1 VKYVVEI
8 ARALASMPQVYR
20 VDLLTRQIVA
30 PGVDWSYEEP
40 SEMISSLRYDPD
52 GLIAGGER
60 GRLHHPPVV
69 RPARPAPAQGGAV
82 DWSYGEP
89 SEMLSSLRYDPDGL
103 IAGESAGA
111 YIIRLPCGPRDQY
124 LRKEALWPY
133 VDEFVDGALTHIMHM
148 SRELADQ
155 IGDGQRVWP
164 YMIHGHYAD
173 AGDIAALLSGQYL
186 RKEAL
191 WPYVDEFLDGAL
203 THIMHMSREL
213 ADQIGD
219 GQRVWPYM
227 IHGHYADAGDIAALL
242 SGGCCCAIV
251 FVIPPAFVCP
261 GRAHVPY
268 WLLPSEQVRAAAE
281 SAPSHSPPL
290 PSSPSG
296 PTCPGALNV
305 PMVLTGHSLGR
316 NNLEQLLKQK
326 LPSPPPPPL
335 PPPAP
340 TCPNPSRCIERAD
353 GADRRLPGAQQAGAA
368 AESTLSPFLLLLPC
382 PPAPIFPGALNVPM
396 VLTGHSLGRNKLEQL
411 LKQGRMSRAEINT
424 QYAIDR
430 RIEAEEFSLDAAEL
444 VVTSTRQEVEEQWG
458 LYDGFDVR
466 LERVLRARQLRGVSC
481 HGRFMP
487 RMAVSTHECTG
498 YRGFRIDAEEFSLDA
513 AELVVTST
521 RQEVEEQWGLY
532 DGFDV
537 RLERVL
543 RARQLR
549 GVSCHGRFMPRMVVI
564 PPGMDF
570 SNVVVP
576 DIDGSDSPGPEP
588 PIWAEVRKFWSNPHK
603 PIIMALPDPTC
614 PLFFSPRIYK
624 PSPSPSS
631 PHAGPQVLVQPAQA
645 HYPGPLVI
653 PPCSPHL
660 FHPHHP
666 PPGPPLTP
674 PLPSPTQVR
683 KFWSNP
689 HKPIILALARPDPKK
704 NLTTLV
710 RAFGECQALRDLA
723 NLCLVMGN
731 RDDIHA
737 MSAGN
742 AECLVMSNHDDIDF
756 MSVGNAAECL
766 VMGNRDDIDAMSAG
780 NAEVLTTVLKLIDKY
795 DLYAVLKLIDK
806 YDLYGQVAYPKH
818 HKQAEVPDI
827 YALAAKSKAEVPDI
841 YALAAKSKVCRTVIQ
856 AAVLKLIDERDM
868 YGQMAYLKHLAY
880 LNTWPTSTPGLPQHL
895 AYLNTWPTSTPGL
908 PQHLAYL
915 NTWPTSTPGLPQH
928 LAYLNTWPTS
938 TPGLPQHLAYLN
950 TWPTSTPGL
959 PQHLAYLNTWPTS
972 KHLAYLKTP
981 GLPQNTWLQT
991 FSLVEPFG
999 LTLIESSLVVL
1010 SFLPSASLSLRFI
1023 LPVHSSPFTPQAAA
1037 HGLPM
1042 VATKNGGPV
1051 DIQKML
1057 SNGLVANPHD
1067 ANALMLSNG
1076 LVANPHDAN
1085 ALMLSNGLVV
1095 DPHDANAL
1103 AEALLQLVADRALW
1117 TDCRKSALANIHK
1130 YSWPQLVVPDRAL
1143 WTDCRKSALANIHKY
1158 SWPQVGGLAAG
1169 VSSLP
1174 FSLSPFPPFPLSPFP
1189 SRFSSPTSP
1198 NSTLR
1203 ISSFFPSAPLR
1214 PSPLPLSPPSF
1225 PTPPPKQHC
1234 ASLLTRVAQSRLRHP
1249 VWRAAALFDQVAA
1262 SATRAIHIS
1271 SSPSPLAPYFQQH
1284 CASLLTRVA
1293 QSRLRHPVWR
1303 AAALF
1308 DQVAAAASSHC
1319 ASLLTRVAQS
1329 RLRHPVW
1336 RAAALFDQ
1344 VAAATSSTHPSTG
1357 LHSESLR
1364 DIQDLS
1370 LRLSFDGKFWGGG
1383 SFQGGSFQGG
1393 SMDLS
1398 FMLDNLGVIRPDG
1411 RSASG
1416 YAAEPSHAAGGGG
1429 FGGSGGLGGGEGLG
1443 EGAALGIHNRLGNY
1457 SFTGGMGSESIGRYR
1472 EGVGGSGRLQGMQE
1486 EGEDGGAGAGAGEKG
1501 SAAGA
1506 AAAAAFEGL
1515 RLRRRR
1521 RLIVVAVDEYD
1532 PVGRPGSSV
1541 LDSLC
1546 AALEVAYRH
1555 NTGTLR
1561 ERVVWG
1567 MGPGGEIGVVLSTA
1581 LTARETVAMLTA
1593 AGVGL
1598 RQLDALIAGGG
1609 SEVYYSVPCSTASE
1623 LGAAAAG
1630 GTGAGAGAGAAAGMA
1645 AGLVSAM
1652 APLEDRE
1659 GWQLLPDPDYFAHIE
1674 YRWSA
1679 DGVRRSMGRILAHAI
1694 KGTASG
1700 GAASAATTPVAG
1712 SGGVFP
1718 PPAAALSA
1726 AAAAAAAGN
1735 GAAAA
1740 AGNGAATN
1748 EEEYVRS
1755 ISFSD
1760 GLTAIASEPA
1770 APSTHSGIPGSKSV
1784 TGSRLGGAG
1793 AGSRGVR
1800 GAVGSGLLL
1809 QQQQLLA
1816 VQRVCVEDE
1825 MRTTSRRLAYRVLD
1839 IAQMPTAADLRRR
1852 LRLRGLRCHVGYC
1865 RAATCLHI
1873 LPLHA
1878 SRSQALRYL
1887 CVRWGL
1893 EPADLAVVVGSP
1905 AGADGDYA
1913 QLLSGMHHTLIL
1925 EPPPADVAQHQGAA
1939 AAAAAAAGMDPF
1951 AEYRRKLLHEF
1962 VPRSDVHL
1970 PNLVNVEDSS
1980 EDKVSALAG
1989 ALEKIGF
1996 A

>member
-1 VKYVVEI
+1 TGAMAENEWLSGYLDAILERGGAPMGTDKKERLDLSEIKGQSGTAIRYFVNEIKDSSEEELHRTWMKATAMGDEKGSRMENFTWRIWHLSRIKKQLEQEASRIKEQQQHDKEEAELDIEEEDGPDDALPDTLSSADVAADVDKAADDLLDSSANVAAAQAAAAKAAAEKESRGRRENQQQGEKQREVPAGAGLTAEVPGRDPLEHGTEKRLYIVMISIHGLVRGENMELGRDSDTGGQVKYVVEI
-8 ARALASMPQVYR
+8 ARALACMPQVYR

-30 PGVDWSYEEP
+30 PGVDWSYGEP

-52 GLIAGGER
+52 G
-60 GRLHHPPVV
+60 
-69 RPARPAPAQGGAV
+69 
-82 DWSYGEP
+82 
-89 SEMLSSLRYDPDGL
+89 M

-173 AGDIAALLSGQYL
+173 AGDIAALLSG
-186 RKEAL
+186 
-191 WPYVDEFLDGAL
+191 
-203 THIMHMSREL
+203 
-213 ADQIGD
+213 
-219 GQRVWPYM
+219 
-227 IHGHYADAGDIAALL
+227 
-242 SGGCCCAIV
+242 
-251 FVIPPAFVCP
+251 
-261 GRAHVPY
+261 
-268 WLLPSEQVRAAAE
+268 
-281 SAPSHSPPL
+281 
-290 PSSPSG
+290 
-296 PTCPGALNV
+296 
-305 PMVLTGHSLGR
+305 
-316 NNLEQLLKQK
+316 
-326 LPSPPPPPL
+326 
-335 PPPAP
+335 
-340 TCPNPSRCIERAD
+340 
-353 GADRRLPGAQQAGAA
+353 
-368 AESTLSPFLLLLPC
+368 
-382 PPAPIFPGALNVPM
+382 ALNVPM

-411 LKQGRMSRAEINT
+411 LKQGRMTRGEINT

-487 RMAVSTHECTG
+487 RMAV
-498 YRGFRIDAEEFSLDA
+498 
-513 AELVVTST
+513 
-521 RQEVEEQWGLY
+521 
-532 DGFDV
+532 
-537 RLERVL
+537 
-543 RARQLR
+543 
-549 GVSCHGRFMPRMVVI
+549 I

-576 DIDGSDSPGPEP
+576 DIDGPESPGPEP
-588 PIWAEVRKFWSNPHK
+588 PIWAE
-603 PIIMALPDPTC
+603 
-614 PLFFSPRIYK
+614 
-624 PSPSPSS
+624 
-631 PHAGPQVLVQPAQA
+631 
-645 HYPGPLVI
+645 
-653 PPCSPHL
+653 
-660 FHPHHP
+660 
-666 PPGPPLTP
+666 
-674 PLPSPTQVR
+674 VR

-731 RDDIHA
+731 R
-737 MSAGN
+737 N
-742 AECLVMSNHDDIDF
+742 
-756 MSVGNAAECL
+756 
-766 VMGNRDDIDAMSAG
+766 DIDAMSAG
-780 NAEVLTTVLKLIDKY
+780 NAEVLT
-795 DLYAVLKLIDK
+795 AVLKLIDK

-818 HKQAEVPDI
+818 HKQADVPDI
-827 YALAAKSKAEVPDI
+827 YALAAKSKGVFVNPA
-841 YALAAKSKVCRTVIQ
+841 
-856 AAVLKLIDERDM
+856 
-868 YGQMAYLKHLAY
+868 
-880 LNTWPTSTPGLPQHL
+880 
-895 AYLNTWPTSTPGL
+895 
-908 PQHLAYL
+908 
-915 NTWPTSTPGLPQH
+915 
-928 LAYLNTWPTS
+928 
-938 TPGLPQHLAYLN
+938 
-950 TWPTSTPGL
+950 
-959 PQHLAYLNTWPTS
+959 
-972 KHLAYLKTP
+972 
-981 GLPQNTWLQT
+981 
-991 FSLVEPFG
+991 LVEPFG
-999 LTLIESSLVVL
+999 LTLIE
-1010 SFLPSASLSLRFI
+1010 
-1023 LPVHSSPFTPQAAA
+1023 AAA

-1057 SNGLVANPHD
+1057 SNGLV
-1067 ANALMLSNG
+1067 
-1076 LVANPHDAN
+1076 
-1085 ALMLSNGLVV
+1085 V

-1103 AEALLQLVADRALW
+1103 ASALLQLVADRTLW

-1130 YSWPQLVVPDRAL
+1130 YSWP
-1143 WTDCRKSALANIHKY
+1143 
-1158 SWPQVGGLAAG
+1158 
-1169 VSSLP
+1169 
-1174 FSLSPFPPFPLSPFP
+1174 
-1189 SRFSSPTSP
+1189 
-1198 NSTLR
+1198 
-1203 ISSFFPSAPLR
+1203 
-1214 PSPLPLSPPSF
+1214 
-1225 PTPPPKQHC
+1225 QHC

-1262 SATRAIHIS
+1262 GT
-1271 SSPSPLAPYFQQH
+1271 
-1284 CASLLTRVA
+1284 
-1293 QSRLRHPVWR
+1293 
-1303 AAALF
+1303 
-1308 DQVAAAASSHC
+1308 
-1319 ASLLTRVAQS
+1319 
-1329 RLRHPVW
+1329 
-1336 RAAALFDQ
+1336 
-1344 VAAATSSTHPSTG
+1344 THSNTG
-1357 LHSESLR
+1357 LQSESLR

-1383 SFQGGSFQGG
+1383 SFQGGS
-1393 SMDLS
+1393 MDLS
-1398 FMLDNLGVIRPDG
+1398 FMLENLGVIWPDG

-1416 YAAEPSHAAGGGG
+1416 YAAEPSHAASGGG
-1429 FGGSGGLGGGEGLG
+1429 FGGSGGLGCGDGLG
-1443 EGAALGIHNRLGNY
+1443 AGAALGIPCRQGNY
-1457 SFTGGMGSESIGRYR
+1457 SFTGGMGSESVGRYR

-1486 EGEDGGAGAGAGEKG
+1486 EGQDGGAGAGAGAGEKG

-1506 AAAAAFEGL
+1506 AAAATFEGL

-1532 PVGRPGSSV
+1532 PVGRPGLSV

-1567 MGPGGEIGVVLSTA
+1567 MGPGGEIGVVLATA

-1609 SEVYYSVPCSTASE
+1609 SEVYYSVPCSTASD
-1623 LGAAAAG
+1623 LGAVAAG
-1630 GTGAGAGAGAAAGMA
+1630 GAGAGAVAGMA

-1694 KGTASG
+1694 KGTTV
-1700 GAASAATTPVAG
+1700 GAASAATTPAAG

-1726 AAAAAAAGN
+1726 AAAAPVSSATN

-1748 EEEYVRS
+1748 EDEYVRS

-1770 APSTHSGIPGSKSV
+1770 AASTGTGIPGRKSV
-1784 TGSRLGGAG
+1784 TGSRLGDAG
-1793 AGSRGVR
+1793 AGSRGAR

-1809 QQQQLLA
+1809 QHQQLLA

-1839 IAQMPTAADLRRR
+1839 IAQMPTAAELRRR

-1893 EPADLAVVVGSP
+1893 EPADLAVIVGSP

-1925 EPPPADVAQHQGAA
+1925 EPPAADVAQHQGAA
-1939 AAAAAAAGMDPF
+1939 AGAAAGAGTAALGSGAVGLDPF

-1980 EDKVSALAG
+1980 SDKVGSLAG

>member
-1 VKYVVEI
+1 MAENEWLSGYLDAILERGGAPMGTDKKERLDLSEIKGQSGTAVRYFVNEIKDSSEEELHRTWMKATAMGDEKGSRMENFTWRIWHLSRIKKQLEQEASRIKEQQQHDKEEAELDIEEEDGPDDALPDTLSSADVAADVDKAADDLLDSSANVAAAQAAAAKAAAEKESRGRRENQQQGEKQREVPAGAGLTAEVPGRDPLEHGTEKRLYIVMISIHGLVRGENMELGRDSDTGGQVKYVVEI
-8 ARALASMPQVYR
+8 ARALACMPQVYR

-30 PGVDWSYEEP
+30 PGVDWSYGEPSEIISSLRYDPDGMIAGESAGAYIICLPCGPRDQYLRKEALWPYVDWSYGEP

-52 GLIAGGER
+52 G
-60 GRLHHPPVV
+60 
-69 RPARPAPAQGGAV
+69 
-82 DWSYGEP
+82 
-89 SEMLSSLRYDPDGL
+89 M

-173 AGDIAALLSGQYL
+173 AGDIAALLSG
-186 RKEAL
+186 
-191 WPYVDEFLDGAL
+191 
-203 THIMHMSREL
+203 
-213 ADQIGD
+213 
-219 GQRVWPYM
+219 
-227 IHGHYADAGDIAALL
+227 
-242 SGGCCCAIV
+242 
-251 FVIPPAFVCP
+251 
-261 GRAHVPY
+261 
-268 WLLPSEQVRAAAE
+268 
-281 SAPSHSPPL
+281 
-290 PSSPSG
+290 
-296 PTCPGALNV
+296 
-305 PMVLTGHSLGR
+305 
-316 NNLEQLLKQK
+316 
-326 LPSPPPPPL
+326 
-335 PPPAP
+335 
-340 TCPNPSRCIERAD
+340 
-353 GADRRLPGAQQAGAA
+353 
-368 AESTLSPFLLLLPC
+368 
-382 PPAPIFPGALNVPM
+382 ALNVPM

-411 LKQGRMSRAEINT
+411 LKQGRMTRGEINT

-487 RMAVSTHECTG
+487 RMAV
-498 YRGFRIDAEEFSLDA
+498 
-513 AELVVTST
+513 
-521 RQEVEEQWGLY
+521 
-532 DGFDV
+532 
-537 RLERVL
+537 
-543 RARQLR
+543 
-549 GVSCHGRFMPRMVVI
+549 I

-576 DIDGSDSPGPEP
+576 DIDGPESPGPEP
-588 PIWAEVRKFWSNPHK
+588 PIWAE
-603 PIIMALPDPTC
+603 
-614 PLFFSPRIYK
+614 
-624 PSPSPSS
+624 
-631 PHAGPQVLVQPAQA
+631 
-645 HYPGPLVI
+645 
-653 PPCSPHL
+653 
-660 FHPHHP
+660 
-666 PPGPPLTP
+666 
-674 PLPSPTQVR
+674 VR

-731 RDDIHA
+731 RDDIDA
-737 MSAGN
+737 MSA
-742 AECLVMSNHDDIDF
+742 SNTE
-756 MSVGNAAECL
+756 VLTAYCL
-766 VMGNRDDIDAMSAG
+766 VMGNRNDIDAMSAG
-780 NAEVLTTVLKLIDKY
+780 NAEVLT
-795 DLYAVLKLIDK
+795 AVLKLIDK

-818 HKQAEVPDI
+818 HKQADVPDI
-827 YALAAKSKAEVPDI
+827 YALAAKSKGVFVNPA
-841 YALAAKSKVCRTVIQ
+841 
-856 AAVLKLIDERDM
+856 
-868 YGQMAYLKHLAY
+868 
-880 LNTWPTSTPGLPQHL
+880 
-895 AYLNTWPTSTPGL
+895 
-908 PQHLAYL
+908 
-915 NTWPTSTPGLPQH
+915 
-928 LAYLNTWPTS
+928 
-938 TPGLPQHLAYLN
+938 
-950 TWPTSTPGL
+950 
-959 PQHLAYLNTWPTS
+959 
-972 KHLAYLKTP
+972 
-981 GLPQNTWLQT
+981 
-991 FSLVEPFG
+991 LVEPFG
-999 LTLIESSLVVL
+999 LTLIE
-1010 SFLPSASLSLRFI
+1010 
-1023 LPVHSSPFTPQAAA
+1023 AAA

-1057 SNGLVANPHD
+1057 SNGLV
-1067 ANALMLSNG
+1067 
-1076 LVANPHDAN
+1076 
-1085 ALMLSNGLVV
+1085 V

-1103 AEALLQLVADRALW
+1103 ASALLQLVADRTLW

-1130 YSWPQLVVPDRAL
+1130 YSWP
-1143 WTDCRKSALANIHKY
+1143 
-1158 SWPQVGGLAAG
+1158 
-1169 VSSLP
+1169 
-1174 FSLSPFPPFPLSPFP
+1174 
-1189 SRFSSPTSP
+1189 
-1198 NSTLR
+1198 
-1203 ISSFFPSAPLR
+1203 
-1214 PSPLPLSPPSF
+1214 
-1225 PTPPPKQHC
+1225 
-1234 ASLLTRVAQSRLRHP
+1234 
-1249 VWRAAALFDQVAA
+1249 
-1262 SATRAIHIS
+1262 
-1271 SSPSPLAPYFQQH
+1271 QH

-1308 DQVAAAASSHC
+1308 DQVAAA
-1319 ASLLTRVAQS
+1319 T
-1329 RLRHPVW
+1329 
-1336 RAAALFDQ
+1336 
-1344 VAAATSSTHPSTG
+1344 THSNTG
-1357 LHSESLR
+1357 LQSESLR

-1383 SFQGGSFQGG
+1383 SFQGGSI
-1393 SMDLS
+1393 DLS
-1398 FMLDNLGVIRPDG
+1398 FMLDNLGVIWPDG

-1416 YAAEPSHAAGGGG
+1416 YAAEPSHAAAGGG
-1429 FGGSGGLGGGEGLG
+1429 FGGSGGLGSGDGLG
-1443 EGAALGIHNRLGNY
+1443 AGAALGIPCRQGNY
-1457 SFTGGMGSESIGRYR
+1457 SFTGGMGSESVGRYR
-1472 EGVGGSGRLQGMQE
+1472 EGVGGSGRLQGTQE
-1486 EGEDGGAGAGAGEKG
+1486 EGEDGGAGAGAGAGEKG

-1546 AALEVAYRH
+1546 VALEVAYRH

-1561 ERVVWG
+1561 KRVVWG
-1567 MGPGGEIGVVLSTA
+1567 MGPGGEIGVVLATA

-1609 SEVYYSVPCSTASE
+1609 SEVYYSVPCSTASD

-1630 GTGAGAGAGAAAGMA
+1630 GAGAGAGAVAGMA

-1652 APLEDRE
+1652 APLQDRE

-1679 DGVRRSMGRILAHAI
+1679 DG
-1694 KGTASG
+1694 
-1700 GAASAATTPVAG
+1700 
-1712 SGGVFP
+1712 
-1718 PPAAALSA
+1718 PAAA
-1726 AAAAAAAGN
+1726 
-1735 GAAAA
+1735 
-1740 AGNGAATN
+1740 
-1748 EEEYVRS
+1748 
-1755 ISFSD
+1755 
-1760 GLTAIASEPA
+1760 
-1770 APSTHSGIPGSKSV
+1770 STGTGIPGSKSV
-1784 TGSRLGGAG
+1784 TGSRLGDAG
-1793 AGSRGVR
+1793 AGSRRVR

-1816 VQRVCVEDE
+1816 VQHVCVEDE

-1839 IAQMPTAADLRRR
+1839 IAQMPTAAELRRR

-1893 EPADLAVVVGSP
+1893 EPADLAVIVGSP

-1925 EPPPADVAQHQGAA
+1925 EPPAADVGQHQGAA
-1939 AAAAAAAGMDPF
+1939 AAVAAGVGTVALGSGAVGLDPL
-1951 AEYRRKLLHEF
+1951 ADYRRKLLHEF

-1980 EDKVSALAG
+1980 SDKVSSLAE

>member
-1 VKYVVEI
+1 MPEIYNDLCLPWRFLPQLEQEASRIEEEQQQHDKEEAELDIEEEEDTPDSTLPDSLSLLHEDRANTESYSPHSLQEHVLLKFLFLRDLLPPVQLEQEASRIKEQQQHDKEEAELDIEEEDGPDDDALPDALSGADVAADVDKAGDDLLDSSANVAAAQAAAAKAAAEKESRGRRENQQQGERQREVPAGAGLTAEAPGRDPLEHGTEKRLYIVMISIHGLVRGENMELGRDSDTGGQVKYVVEI

-30 PGVDWSYEEP
+30 PGVDWSY
-40 SEMISSLRYDPD
+40 
-52 GLIAGGER
+52 
-60 GRLHHPPVV
+60 
-69 RPARPAPAQGGAV
+69 
-82 DWSYGEP
+82 GEP

-103 IAGESAGA
+103 IAGESVGA

-173 AGDIAALLSGQYL
+173 AGDIAALLS
-186 RKEAL
+186 
-191 WPYVDEFLDGAL
+191 
-203 THIMHMSREL
+203 
-213 ADQIGD
+213 
-219 GQRVWPYM
+219 
-227 IHGHYADAGDIAALL
+227 
-242 SGGCCCAIV
+242 
-251 FVIPPAFVCP
+251 
-261 GRAHVPY
+261 
-268 WLLPSEQVRAAAE
+268 
-281 SAPSHSPPL
+281 
-290 PSSPSG
+290 
-296 PTCPGALNV
+296 
-305 PMVLTGHSLGR
+305 
-316 NNLEQLLKQK
+316 
-326 LPSPPPPPL
+326 
-335 PPPAP
+335 
-340 TCPNPSRCIERAD
+340 
-353 GADRRLPGAQQAGAA
+353 
-368 AESTLSPFLLLLPC
+368 
-382 PPAPIFPGALNVPM
+382 GALNVPM

-487 RMAVSTHECTG
+487 RMAV
-498 YRGFRIDAEEFSLDA
+498 
-513 AELVVTST
+513 
-521 RQEVEEQWGLY
+521 
-532 DGFDV
+532 
-537 RLERVL
+537 
-543 RARQLR
+543 
-549 GVSCHGRFMPRMVVI
+549 I

-603 PIIMALPDPTC
+603 PII
-614 PLFFSPRIYK
+614 
-624 PSPSPSS
+624 
-631 PHAGPQVLVQPAQA
+631 
-645 HYPGPLVI
+645 
-653 PPCSPHL
+653 
-660 FHPHHP
+660 
-666 PPGPPLTP
+666 
-674 PLPSPTQVR
+674 
-683 KFWSNP
+683 
-689 HKPIILALARPDPKK
+689 LALARPDPKK

-710 RAFGECQALRDLA
+710 RAFGESQALRDLA
-723 NLCLVMGN
+723 NL
-731 RDDIHA
+731 
-737 MSAGN
+737 
-742 AECLVMSNHDDIDF
+742 
-756 MSVGNAAECL
+756 CL

-780 NAEVLTTVLKLIDKY
+780 NAEVLTT
-795 DLYAVLKLIDK
+795 VLKLIDK

-827 YALAAKSKAEVPDI
+827 YALAAKSKGVFVNPA
-841 YALAAKSKVCRTVIQ
+841 
-856 AAVLKLIDERDM
+856 
-868 YGQMAYLKHLAY
+868 
-880 LNTWPTSTPGLPQHL
+880 
-895 AYLNTWPTSTPGL
+895 
-908 PQHLAYL
+908 
-915 NTWPTSTPGLPQH
+915 
-928 LAYLNTWPTS
+928 
-938 TPGLPQHLAYLN
+938 
-950 TWPTSTPGL
+950 
-959 PQHLAYLNTWPTS
+959 
-972 KHLAYLKTP
+972 
-981 GLPQNTWLQT
+981 
-991 FSLVEPFG
+991 LVEPFG
-999 LTLIESSLVVL
+999 LTLIEMVFSPCRPSRFHGAISVPSPSL
-1010 SFLPSASLSLRFI
+1010 FHPPTPLPSPTRPPLAIPTPAFHPLLLISCL
-1023 LPVHSSPFTPQAAA
+1023 SPFAIFALFHTSQAAA

-1057 SNGLVANPHD
+1057 SNGPVVYPLRVVFEAPQKSPHCSAGLHD
-1067 ANALMLSNG
+1067 PSCSNGPVMLSYG
-1076 LVANPHDAN
+1076 LVVDPHDAN

-1095 DPHDANAL
+1095 DPHDASAL
-1103 AEALLQLVADRALW
+1103 SSALLQLVADRALW

-1130 YSWPQLVVPDRAL
+1130 YSWPQARQVSYSGVAAAGGGQSL
-1143 WTDCRKSALANIHKY
+1143 WTDCHKSALANIQKY
-1158 SWPQVGGLAAG
+1158 SWPQVGGSGCVVVFAG
-1169 VSSLP
+1169 GL
-1174 FSLSPFPPFPLSPFP
+1174 
-1189 SRFSSPTSP
+1189 
-1198 NSTLR
+1198 
-1203 ISSFFPSAPLR
+1203 
-1214 PSPLPLSPPSF
+1214 
-1225 PTPPPKQHC
+1225 
-1234 ASLLTRVAQSRLRHP
+1234 
-1249 VWRAAALFDQVAA
+1249 WRAAALFDQVAA

-1383 SFQGGSFQGG
+1383 SFQGGS
-1393 SMDLS
+1393 MDLS

-1416 YAAEPSHAAGGGG
+1416 YAAEPSHAAAGGG

-1457 SFTGGMGSESIGRYR
+1457 SFTGGMGSESVGRYR

-1486 EGEDGGAGAGAGEKG
+1486 EGEDGGAGGAGAGEKG

-1567 MGPGGEIGVVLSTA
+1567 MGPGGEIGVVLATA

-1718 PPAAALSA
+1718 PPAAALS

-1939 AAAAAAAGMDPF
+1939 AAAGMDPF

>member
-1 VKYVVEI
+1 MSRRMGEGAYGPAAGPSRVGAREASGGVGAGGAGEGRGGGVGEQGGARLGRGSGLGGAGAAGLDESKKRKLGGGSGMAGGSGVPERGGTGGSSTHVRVKEEPGEHVGAVVGVERHDRTGREHGERRHEGLERERSGLGVERRGAGHANRGEERPDSGLRRGGERHDNAGTGAGVERRDSRVGVSGGAMAENEWLSGYLDAILERGGAPMDTDKKERLDLSEIKGQSGTAVRYFVNEIKDSSEEELHRTWMKPVFFYAPQSSPFYTSQYPKPPHLQTFPNSPPTMPEIYNDLCLPWRFLPQLEQEASRIEEEQQQHDKEEAELDIEEEEDTPDSTLPDSLSLLHEDRANTDSYSPHSLQEHVLLKFLFLRDLLPPVQLEQEASRIKEQQQHDKEEAELDIEEEDGPDDDALPDALSGADVAADVDKAGDDLLDSSANVAAAQAAAAKAAAEKESRGRRENQQQGERQREVPAGAGLTAEAPGRDPLEHGTEKRLYIVMISIHGLVRGENMELGRDSDTGGQVKYVVEI

-30 PGVDWSYEEP
+30 PGVDWSY
-40 SEMISSLRYDPD
+40 
-52 GLIAGGER
+52 
-60 GRLHHPPVV
+60 
-69 RPARPAPAQGGAV
+69 
-82 DWSYGEP
+82 GEP

-103 IAGESAGA
+103 IAGESVGA

-173 AGDIAALLSGQYL
+173 AGDIAALLS
-186 RKEAL
+186 
-191 WPYVDEFLDGAL
+191 
-203 THIMHMSREL
+203 
-213 ADQIGD
+213 
-219 GQRVWPYM
+219 
-227 IHGHYADAGDIAALL
+227 
-242 SGGCCCAIV
+242 
-251 FVIPPAFVCP
+251 
-261 GRAHVPY
+261 
-268 WLLPSEQVRAAAE
+268 
-281 SAPSHSPPL
+281 
-290 PSSPSG
+290 
-296 PTCPGALNV
+296 
-305 PMVLTGHSLGR
+305 
-316 NNLEQLLKQK
+316 
-326 LPSPPPPPL
+326 
-335 PPPAP
+335 
-340 TCPNPSRCIERAD
+340 
-353 GADRRLPGAQQAGAA
+353 
-368 AESTLSPFLLLLPC
+368 
-382 PPAPIFPGALNVPM
+382 GALNVPM

-487 RMAVSTHECTG
+487 RMAV
-498 YRGFRIDAEEFSLDA
+498 
-513 AELVVTST
+513 
-521 RQEVEEQWGLY
+521 
-532 DGFDV
+532 
-537 RLERVL
+537 
-543 RARQLR
+543 
-549 GVSCHGRFMPRMVVI
+549 I

-603 PIIMALPDPTC
+603 PII
-614 PLFFSPRIYK
+614 
-624 PSPSPSS
+624 
-631 PHAGPQVLVQPAQA
+631 
-645 HYPGPLVI
+645 
-653 PPCSPHL
+653 
-660 FHPHHP
+660 
-666 PPGPPLTP
+666 
-674 PLPSPTQVR
+674 
-683 KFWSNP
+683 
-689 HKPIILALARPDPKK
+689 LALARPDPKK

-710 RAFGECQALRDLA
+710 RAFGESQALRDLA
-723 NLCLVMGN
+723 NL
-731 RDDIHA
+731 
-737 MSAGN
+737 
-742 AECLVMSNHDDIDF
+742 
-756 MSVGNAAECL
+756 CL

-780 NAEVLTTVLKLIDKY
+780 NAEVLTT
-795 DLYAVLKLIDK
+795 VLKLIDK

-827 YALAAKSKAEVPDI
+827 YALAAKSKGVFVNPA
-841 YALAAKSKVCRTVIQ
+841 
-856 AAVLKLIDERDM
+856 
-868 YGQMAYLKHLAY
+868 
-880 LNTWPTSTPGLPQHL
+880 
-895 AYLNTWPTSTPGL
+895 
-908 PQHLAYL
+908 
-915 NTWPTSTPGLPQH
+915 
-928 LAYLNTWPTS
+928 
-938 TPGLPQHLAYLN
+938 
-950 TWPTSTPGL
+950 
-959 PQHLAYLNTWPTS
+959 
-972 KHLAYLKTP
+972 
-981 GLPQNTWLQT
+981 
-991 FSLVEPFG
+991 LVEPFG
-999 LTLIESSLVVL
+999 LTLIE
-1010 SFLPSASLSLRFI
+1010 
-1023 LPVHSSPFTPQAAA
+1023 AAA

-1057 SNGLVANPHD
+1057 SNGLV
-1067 ANALMLSNG
+1067 
-1076 LVANPHDAN
+1076 
-1085 ALMLSNGLVV
+1085 V

-1103 AEALLQLVADRALW
+1103 SSALLQLVADRALW

-1130 YSWPQLVVPDRAL
+1130 YSWPQ
-1143 WTDCRKSALANIHKY
+1143 
-1158 SWPQVGGLAAG
+1158 
-1169 VSSLP
+1169 
-1174 FSLSPFPPFPLSPFP
+1174 
-1189 SRFSSPTSP
+1189 
-1198 NSTLR
+1198 
-1203 ISSFFPSAPLR
+1203 
-1214 PSPLPLSPPSF
+1214 
-1225 PTPPPKQHC
+1225 
-1234 ASLLTRVAQSRLRHP
+1234 
-1249 VWRAAALFDQVAA
+1249 
-1262 SATRAIHIS
+1262 
-1271 SSPSPLAPYFQQH
+1271 
-1284 CASLLTRVA
+1284 
-1293 QSRLRHPVWR
+1293 
-1303 AAALF
+1303 
-1308 DQVAAAASSHC
+1308 HC

-1383 SFQGGSFQGG
+1383 SFQGGS
-1393 SMDLS
+1393 MDLS

-1416 YAAEPSHAAGGGG
+1416 YAAEPSHAAAGG

-1457 SFTGGMGSESIGRYR
+1457 SFTGGMGSESVGRYR

-1486 EGEDGGAGAGAGEKG
+1486 EGEDGGAGGAGAGEKG

-1567 MGPGGEIGVVLSTA
+1567 MGPGGEIGVVLATA

-1630 GTGAGAGAGAAAGMA
+1630 GTGAGAGAGEAAGMA

-1700 GAASAATTPVAG
+1700 GAASAATPPVAG
-1712 SGGVFP
+1712 CGGVFP

-1726 AAAAAAAGN
+1726 AAAAAGN

-1740 AGNGAATN
+1740 VGNGAATN

-1770 APSTHSGIPGSKSV
+1770 APSTRSGIPGSKSV
-1784 TGSRLGGAG
+1784 TGSRIGGAG
-1793 AGSRGVR
+1793 AGSRGAR
-1800 GAVGSGLLL
+1800 GNGLLL

-1839 IAQMPTAADLRRR
+1839 VAQMPTAAELRRR

-1939 AAAAAAAGMDPF
+1939 AAAAAGMDPF

-1980 EDKVSALAG
+1980 SDKVGALAG

>member
-1 VKYVVEI
+1 MAENEWLSGYLDAILERGGAPMDTDKKERLDLSEIKGQSGTAVRYFVNEIKDSSEEELHRTWMKLEQEASRIKEQQQHDKEEAELDIEEEDGPDDDALPDALPGADVAADVDKAADDLLDSSANVAAAQAAAAKAAAEKESRGRRENQQQGAQQGERQREVPAGAGLTAEAPGRDPLEHGTEKRLYIVMISIHGLVRGENMELGRDSDTGGQVKYVVEI

-30 PGVDWSYEEP
+30 PGVDWSYGEP

-52 GLIAGGER
+52 G
-60 GRLHHPPVV
+60 
-69 RPARPAPAQGGAV
+69 
-82 DWSYGEP
+82 
-89 SEMLSSLRYDPDGL
+89 M

-173 AGDIAALLSGQYL
+173 AGDIAALLSG
-186 RKEAL
+186 
-191 WPYVDEFLDGAL
+191 
-203 THIMHMSREL
+203 
-213 ADQIGD
+213 
-219 GQRVWPYM
+219 
-227 IHGHYADAGDIAALL
+227 
-242 SGGCCCAIV
+242 
-251 FVIPPAFVCP
+251 
-261 GRAHVPY
+261 
-268 WLLPSEQVRAAAE
+268 
-281 SAPSHSPPL
+281 
-290 PSSPSG
+290 
-296 PTCPGALNV
+296 
-305 PMVLTGHSLGR
+305 
-316 NNLEQLLKQK
+316 
-326 LPSPPPPPL
+326 
-335 PPPAP
+335 
-340 TCPNPSRCIERAD
+340 
-353 GADRRLPGAQQAGAA
+353 
-368 AESTLSPFLLLLPC
+368 
-382 PPAPIFPGALNVPM
+382 ALNVPM

-411 LKQGRMSRAEINT
+411 LKQGRMSRGEINT

-487 RMAVSTHECTG
+487 RMAV
-498 YRGFRIDAEEFSLDA
+498 
-513 AELVVTST
+513 
-521 RQEVEEQWGLY
+521 
-532 DGFDV
+532 
-537 RLERVL
+537 
-543 RARQLR
+543 
-549 GVSCHGRFMPRMVVI
+549 I

-603 PIIMALPDPTC
+603 P
-614 PLFFSPRIYK
+614 
-624 PSPSPSS
+624 
-631 PHAGPQVLVQPAQA
+631 V
-645 HYPGPLVI
+645 
-653 PPCSPHL
+653 
-660 FHPHHP
+660 
-666 PPGPPLTP
+666 
-674 PLPSPTQVR
+674 
-683 KFWSNP
+683 
-689 HKPIILALARPDPKK
+689 ILALARPDPKK

-731 RDDIHA
+731 RDDI
-737 MSAGN
+737 
-742 AECLVMSNHDDIDF
+742 
-756 MSVGNAAECL
+756 
-766 VMGNRDDIDAMSAG
+766 DAMSAG
-780 NAEVLTTVLKLIDKY
+780 NAEVLT
-795 DLYAVLKLIDK
+795 AVLKLIDK

-818 HKQAEVPDI
+818 HRQAEVPDI
-827 YALAAKSKAEVPDI
+827 YALAAKSKGVFVNPA
-841 YALAAKSKVCRTVIQ
+841 
-856 AAVLKLIDERDM
+856 
-868 YGQMAYLKHLAY
+868 
-880 LNTWPTSTPGLPQHL
+880 
-895 AYLNTWPTSTPGL
+895 
-908 PQHLAYL
+908 
-915 NTWPTSTPGLPQH
+915 
-928 LAYLNTWPTS
+928 
-938 TPGLPQHLAYLN
+938 
-950 TWPTSTPGL
+950 
-959 PQHLAYLNTWPTS
+959 
-972 KHLAYLKTP
+972 
-981 GLPQNTWLQT
+981 
-991 FSLVEPFG
+991 LVEPFG
-999 LTLIESSLVVL
+999 LTLIE
-1010 SFLPSASLSLRFI
+1010 
-1023 LPVHSSPFTPQAAA
+1023 AAA

-1057 SNGLVANPHD
+1057 SNGLV
-1067 ANALMLSNG
+1067 
-1076 LVANPHDAN
+1076 
-1085 ALMLSNGLVV
+1085 V

-1103 AEALLQLVADRALW
+1103 AEALLQLVADRTLW
-1117 TDCRKSALANIHK
+1117 IECRKSALANIHK
-1130 YSWPQLVVPDRAL
+1130 YSWP
-1143 WTDCRKSALANIHKY
+1143 
-1158 SWPQVGGLAAG
+1158 
-1169 VSSLP
+1169 
-1174 FSLSPFPPFPLSPFP
+1174 
-1189 SRFSSPTSP
+1189 
-1198 NSTLR
+1198 
-1203 ISSFFPSAPLR
+1203 
-1214 PSPLPLSPPSF
+1214 
-1225 PTPPPKQHC
+1225 QHC

-1262 SATRAIHIS
+1262 ST
-1271 SSPSPLAPYFQQH
+1271 
-1284 CASLLTRVA
+1284 T
-1293 QSRLRHPVWR
+1293 
-1303 AAALF
+1303 
-1308 DQVAAAASSHC
+1308 
-1319 ASLLTRVAQS
+1319 T
-1329 RLRHPVW
+1329 
-1336 RAAALFDQ
+1336 
-1344 VAAATSSTHPSTG
+1344 TTNTTG
-1357 LHSESLR
+1357 LQSDSLR

-1416 YAAEPSHAAGGGG
+1416 YAAEPSHAAGAGGG

-1443 EGAALGIHNRLGNY
+1443 AGAALGIHNRLGNY
-1457 SFTGGMGSESIGRYR
+1457 SFTGGMGSESVGRYR
-1472 EGVGGSGRLQGMQE
+1472 EGVGASGRLQGMQE
-1486 EGEDGGAGAGAGEKG
+1486 EGEDGGAGAGVGAGEKG

-1567 MGPGGEIGVVLSTA
+1567 MGPGGEIGVVLATA

-1593 AGVGL
+1593 AGLGL

-1609 SEVYYSVPCSTASE
+1609 SEVYYSVPCSTASD

-1630 GTGAGAGAGAAAGMA
+1630 GTGAGTAAGAGAAAGMA

-1694 KGTASG
+1694 KGTTTG
-1700 GAASAATTPVAG
+1700 GAASAATTPAAG

-1718 PPAAALSA
+1718 PPATALSA
-1726 AAAAAAAGN
+1726 AAAAAATN
-1735 GAAAA
+1735 GAAS
-1740 AGNGAATN
+1740 N

-1770 APSTHSGIPGSKSV
+1770 AAPTRTGIPGSKSV
-1784 TGSRLGGAG
+1784 TGSRIGDAG
-1793 AGSRGVR
+1793 AGSRGAR
-1800 GAVGSGLLL
+1800 GAVGNGLLL

-1839 IAQMPTAADLRRR
+1839 IAQMPTAAELRRR

-1893 EPADLAVVVGSP
+1893 EPADLAIIVGSP

-1925 EPPPADVAQHQGAA
+1925 EPPPADVSQHQAVAA
-1939 AAAAAAAGMDPF
+1939 VGLDPF
-1951 AEYRRKLLHEF
+1951 AEYRKKLLHEF

-1980 EDKVSALAG
+1980 KDKVNALAG

>member
-1 VKYVVEI
+1 MAENEWLSGYLDAILERGGAPMDTDKKERLDLSEIKGQSGTAVRYFVNEIKDSSEEELHRTWMKATAMNDEKGSRMENFTWRIWHLSRKKKQLEQEASRIKEQQQHDKEEAELDIEEEDGPDDDALPDALPGADVAADVDKAADDLLDSSANVAAAQAAAAKAAAEKESRGRRENQQQGAQQGERQREVPAGAGLTAEAPGRDPLEHGTEKRLYIVMISIHGLVRGENMELGRDSDTGGQVKYVVEI

-30 PGVDWSYEEP
+30 PGVDWSYGEP

-52 GLIAGGER
+52 G
-60 GRLHHPPVV
+60 
-69 RPARPAPAQGGAV
+69 
-82 DWSYGEP
+82 
-89 SEMLSSLRYDPDGL
+89 M

-173 AGDIAALLSGQYL
+173 AGDIAALLSG
-186 RKEAL
+186 
-191 WPYVDEFLDGAL
+191 
-203 THIMHMSREL
+203 
-213 ADQIGD
+213 
-219 GQRVWPYM
+219 
-227 IHGHYADAGDIAALL
+227 
-242 SGGCCCAIV
+242 
-251 FVIPPAFVCP
+251 
-261 GRAHVPY
+261 
-268 WLLPSEQVRAAAE
+268 
-281 SAPSHSPPL
+281 
-290 PSSPSG
+290 
-296 PTCPGALNV
+296 
-305 PMVLTGHSLGR
+305 
-316 NNLEQLLKQK
+316 
-326 LPSPPPPPL
+326 
-335 PPPAP
+335 
-340 TCPNPSRCIERAD
+340 
-353 GADRRLPGAQQAGAA
+353 
-368 AESTLSPFLLLLPC
+368 
-382 PPAPIFPGALNVPM
+382 ALNVPM

-411 LKQGRMSRAEINT
+411 LKQGRMSRGEINT

-487 RMAVSTHECTG
+487 RMAV
-498 YRGFRIDAEEFSLDA
+498 
-513 AELVVTST
+513 
-521 RQEVEEQWGLY
+521 
-532 DGFDV
+532 
-537 RLERVL
+537 
-543 RARQLR
+543 
-549 GVSCHGRFMPRMVVI
+549 I

-603 PIIMALPDPTC
+603 P
-614 PLFFSPRIYK
+614 
-624 PSPSPSS
+624 
-631 PHAGPQVLVQPAQA
+631 V
-645 HYPGPLVI
+645 
-653 PPCSPHL
+653 
-660 FHPHHP
+660 
-666 PPGPPLTP
+666 
-674 PLPSPTQVR
+674 
-683 KFWSNP
+683 
-689 HKPIILALARPDPKK
+689 ILALARPDPKK

-731 RDDIHA
+731 RDDI
-737 MSAGN
+737 
-742 AECLVMSNHDDIDF
+742 
-756 MSVGNAAECL
+756 
-766 VMGNRDDIDAMSAG
+766 DAMSAG
-780 NAEVLTTVLKLIDKY
+780 NAEVLT
-795 DLYAVLKLIDK
+795 AVLKLIDK

-818 HKQAEVPDI
+818 HRQAEVPDI
-827 YALAAKSKAEVPDI
+827 YALAAKSKGVFVNPA
-841 YALAAKSKVCRTVIQ
+841 
-856 AAVLKLIDERDM
+856 
-868 YGQMAYLKHLAY
+868 
-880 LNTWPTSTPGLPQHL
+880 
-895 AYLNTWPTSTPGL
+895 
-908 PQHLAYL
+908 
-915 NTWPTSTPGLPQH
+915 
-928 LAYLNTWPTS
+928 
-938 TPGLPQHLAYLN
+938 
-950 TWPTSTPGL
+950 
-959 PQHLAYLNTWPTS
+959 
-972 KHLAYLKTP
+972 
-981 GLPQNTWLQT
+981 
-991 FSLVEPFG
+991 LVEPFG
-999 LTLIESSLVVL
+999 LTLIE
-1010 SFLPSASLSLRFI
+1010 
-1023 LPVHSSPFTPQAAA
+1023 AAA

-1057 SNGLVANPHD
+1057 SNGLV
-1067 ANALMLSNG
+1067 
-1076 LVANPHDAN
+1076 
-1085 ALMLSNGLVV
+1085 V

-1103 AEALLQLVADRALW
+1103 AEALLQLVADRTLW
-1117 TDCRKSALANIHK
+1117 IECRKSALANIHK
-1130 YSWPQLVVPDRAL
+1130 YSWP
-1143 WTDCRKSALANIHKY
+1143 
-1158 SWPQVGGLAAG
+1158 
-1169 VSSLP
+1169 
-1174 FSLSPFPPFPLSPFP
+1174 
-1189 SRFSSPTSP
+1189 
-1198 NSTLR
+1198 
-1203 ISSFFPSAPLR
+1203 
-1214 PSPLPLSPPSF
+1214 
-1225 PTPPPKQHC
+1225 QHC

-1262 SATRAIHIS
+1262 ST
-1271 SSPSPLAPYFQQH
+1271 
-1284 CASLLTRVA
+1284 T
-1293 QSRLRHPVWR
+1293 
-1303 AAALF
+1303 
-1308 DQVAAAASSHC
+1308 
-1319 ASLLTRVAQS
+1319 T
-1329 RLRHPVW
+1329 
-1336 RAAALFDQ
+1336 
-1344 VAAATSSTHPSTG
+1344 TTNTTG
-1357 LHSESLR
+1357 LQSDSLR

-1383 SFQGGSFQGG
+1383 SFQGG
-1393 SMDLS
+1393 
-1398 FMLDNLGVIRPDG
+1398 V
-1411 RSASG
+1411 
-1416 YAAEPSHAAGGGG
+1416 
-1429 FGGSGGLGGGEGLG
+1429 LGG
-1443 EGAALGIHNRLGNY
+1443 
-1457 SFTGGMGSESIGRYR
+1457 YR
-1472 EGVGGSGRLQGMQE
+1472 EGVGASGRLQGMQE
-1486 EGEDGGAGAGAGEKG
+1486 EGEDGGAGAGVGAGEKG

-1567 MGPGGEIGVVLSTA
+1567 MGPGGEIGVVLATA

-1593 AGVGL
+1593 AGLGL

-1609 SEVYYSVPCSTASE
+1609 SEVYYSVPCSTASD

-1630 GTGAGAGAGAAAGMA
+1630 GTGAGTAAGAGAAAGMA

-1694 KGTASG
+1694 KGTTTG
-1700 GAASAATTPVAG
+1700 GAASAATTPAAG

-1718 PPAAALSA
+1718 PPATALSA
-1726 AAAAAAAGN
+1726 AAAAAATN
-1735 GAAAA
+1735 GAAS
-1740 AGNGAATN
+1740 N

-1770 APSTHSGIPGSKSV
+1770 AAPTRTGIPGSKSV
-1784 TGSRLGGAG
+1784 TGSRIGDAG
-1793 AGSRGVR
+1793 AGSRGAR
-1800 GAVGSGLLL
+1800 GAVGNGLLL

-1839 IAQMPTAADLRRR
+1839 IAQMPTAAELRRR

-1893 EPADLAVVVGSP
+1893 EPADLAIIVGSP

-1925 EPPPADVAQHQGAA
+1925 EPPPADVSQHQAVAA
-1939 AAAAAAAGMDPF
+1939 VGLDPF
-1951 AEYRRKLLHEF
+1951 AEYRKKLLHEF

-1980 EDKVSALAG
+1980 KDKVNALAG

>member
-1 VKYVVEI
+1 MAENEWLSGYLDAILERGGAPMDTDKKERLDLSEIKGQSGTAVRYFVNEIKHSSEEELHRTWMKATAMSDEKGSRMENFTWRIWYLSRKKKQLEQEASRIKEQQQHDKEEAELDIEEEDGPDDEDALPDALPGADVAAVVDKAADDLLDSSANVAAAQAAAAKAAAEKESRGRRENQQQGEKQREVPAGAGSTGEAAGRDPLEHGTEKRLYIVMISIHGLVRGENMELGRDSDTGGQVKYVVEI

-30 PGVDWSYEEP
+30 PG
-40 SEMISSLRYDPD
+40 
-52 GLIAGGER
+52 
-60 GRLHHPPVV
+60 
-69 RPARPAPAQGGAV
+69 V

-173 AGDIAALLSGQYL
+173 AGDIAALLSG
-186 RKEAL
+186 
-191 WPYVDEFLDGAL
+191 
-203 THIMHMSREL
+203 
-213 ADQIGD
+213 
-219 GQRVWPYM
+219 
-227 IHGHYADAGDIAALL
+227 
-242 SGGCCCAIV
+242 
-251 FVIPPAFVCP
+251 
-261 GRAHVPY
+261 
-268 WLLPSEQVRAAAE
+268 
-281 SAPSHSPPL
+281 
-290 PSSPSG
+290 
-296 PTCPGALNV
+296 
-305 PMVLTGHSLGR
+305 
-316 NNLEQLLKQK
+316 
-326 LPSPPPPPL
+326 
-335 PPPAP
+335 
-340 TCPNPSRCIERAD
+340 
-353 GADRRLPGAQQAGAA
+353 
-368 AESTLSPFLLLLPC
+368 
-382 PPAPIFPGALNVPM
+382 ALNVPM

-411 LKQGRMSRAEINT
+411 LKQGRMTRAEINT

-487 RMAVSTHECTG
+487 RMAV
-498 YRGFRIDAEEFSLDA
+498 
-513 AELVVTST
+513 
-521 RQEVEEQWGLY
+521 
-532 DGFDV
+532 
-537 RLERVL
+537 
-543 RARQLR
+543 
-549 GVSCHGRFMPRMVVI
+549 I

-588 PIWAEVRKFWSNPHK
+588 PIWAE
-603 PIIMALPDPTC
+603 
-614 PLFFSPRIYK
+614 
-624 PSPSPSS
+624 
-631 PHAGPQVLVQPAQA
+631 
-645 HYPGPLVI
+645 
-653 PPCSPHL
+653 
-660 FHPHHP
+660 
-666 PPGPPLTP
+666 
-674 PLPSPTQVR
+674 VR

-731 RDDIHA
+731 RDDI
-737 MSAGN
+737 
-742 AECLVMSNHDDIDF
+742 
-756 MSVGNAAECL
+756 
-766 VMGNRDDIDAMSAG
+766 DAMSAG
-780 NAEVLTTVLKLIDKY
+780 NAEVLTT
-795 DLYAVLKLIDK
+795 VLKLIDK

-827 YALAAKSKAEVPDI
+827 YALAAKSKGVFVNPA
-841 YALAAKSKVCRTVIQ
+841 
-856 AAVLKLIDERDM
+856 
-868 YGQMAYLKHLAY
+868 
-880 LNTWPTSTPGLPQHL
+880 
-895 AYLNTWPTSTPGL
+895 
-908 PQHLAYL
+908 
-915 NTWPTSTPGLPQH
+915 
-928 LAYLNTWPTS
+928 
-938 TPGLPQHLAYLN
+938 
-950 TWPTSTPGL
+950 
-959 PQHLAYLNTWPTS
+959 
-972 KHLAYLKTP
+972 
-981 GLPQNTWLQT
+981 
-991 FSLVEPFG
+991 LVEPFG
-999 LTLIESSLVVL
+999 LTLIE
-1010 SFLPSASLSLRFI
+1010 
-1023 LPVHSSPFTPQAAA
+1023 AAA

-1057 SNGLVANPHD
+1057 SNGLV
-1067 ANALMLSNG
+1067 
-1076 LVANPHDAN
+1076 
-1085 ALMLSNGLVV
+1085 V

-1103 AEALLQLVADRALW
+1103 SSALLQLVADRALW

-1130 YSWPQLVVPDRAL
+1130 YSWP
-1143 WTDCRKSALANIHKY
+1143 
-1158 SWPQVGGLAAG
+1158 
-1169 VSSLP
+1169 
-1174 FSLSPFPPFPLSPFP
+1174 
-1189 SRFSSPTSP
+1189 
-1198 NSTLR
+1198 
-1203 ISSFFPSAPLR
+1203 
-1214 PSPLPLSPPSF
+1214 
-1225 PTPPPKQHC
+1225 
-1234 ASLLTRVAQSRLRHP
+1234 
-1249 VWRAAALFDQVAA
+1249 
-1262 SATRAIHIS
+1262 
-1271 SSPSPLAPYFQQH
+1271 QH

-1308 DQVAAAASSHC
+1308 DQVAAASS
-1319 ASLLTRVAQS
+1319 
-1329 RLRHPVW
+1329 
-1336 RAAALFDQ
+1336 
-1344 VAAATSSTHPSTG
+1344 ATANSTG
-1357 LHSESLR
+1357 LHSDSLR

-1370 LRLSFDGKFWGGG
+1370 LRLSFDGKFWG
-1383 SFQGGSFQGG
+1383 GGSFQGG

-1416 YAAEPSHAAGGGG
+1416 YAAEPSHAAA
-1429 FGGSGGLGGGEGLG
+1429 GGLGGGDGLG
-1443 EGAALGIHNRLGNY
+1443 AGAALGIPNRLGNY
-1457 SFTGGMGSESIGRYR
+1457 SFTGGMGSKSVGRYR

-1486 EGEDGGAGAGAGEKG
+1486 EGEDGGGGAGVGAGAGEKG
-1501 SAAGA
+1501 TAAGA

-1567 MGPGGEIGVVLSTA
+1567 MGPGGEIGVVLATA

-1609 SEVYYSVPCSTASE
+1609 SEVYYSVPCSTASD
-1623 LGAAAAG
+1623 LAAAG
-1630 GTGAGAGAGAAAGMA
+1630 GTGAGAGAGAGMA

-1694 KGTASG
+1694 KGTATG
-1700 GAASAATTPVAG
+1700 GAASAATTPAAG

-1718 PPAAALSA
+1718 PPATALSA
-1726 AAAAAAAGN
+1726 SVPDAPFAVNGSAAAAAAGN
-1735 GAAAA
+1735 GAA
-1740 AGNGAATN
+1740 TH
-1748 EEEYVRS
+1748 EEYVRS

-1770 APSTHSGIPGSKSV
+1770 AASTRTGIPGSKSV
-1784 TGSRLGGAG
+1784 TGSRIGGAG
-1793 AGSRGVR
+1793 AGSRGTR
-1800 GAVGSGLLL
+1800 GSGLLL

-1839 IAQMPTAADLRRR
+1839 VAQMPTAADLRRR

-1893 EPADLAVVVGSP
+1893 EPADLAVFVGSP
-1905 AGADGDYA
+1905 SGADGDYA

-1939 AAAAAAAGMDPF
+1939 AAAAGLDPF

-1970 PNLVNVEDSS
+1970 PNLVNVEDSPS
-1980 EDKVSALAG
+1980 DKVSALAG